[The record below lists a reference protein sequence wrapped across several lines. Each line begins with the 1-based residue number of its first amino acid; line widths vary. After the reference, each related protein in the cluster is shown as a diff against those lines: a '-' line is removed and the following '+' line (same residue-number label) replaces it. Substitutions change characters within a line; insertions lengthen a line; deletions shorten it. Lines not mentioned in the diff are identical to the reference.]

1 MSLVSCYCRYR
12 LSFIFHSCNCSF
24 QNPEGQM
31 MLRVT
36 TITRRWIDSSVSSEV
51 CSVSCHFWT
60 VHCFGGWGVS
70 SRNLA
75 FVITWFGLA
84 WLFNF
89 IFFFVPSTFMLHD
102 YPLIYIQTHAHTDLL
117 SYKSCSLNLLFY
129 VIWYLKLP
137 FHSVVLFC

>member
-89 IFFFVPSTFMLHD
+89 IFFLWAFH
-102 YPLIYIQTHAHTDLL
+102 IYVAWLSSDIYSNTHTDLL

-129 VIWYLKLP
+129 VIWYLKLL
-137 FHSVVLFC
+137 FHFVVLFC

>member
-89 IFFFVPSTFMLHD
+89 IFFLWAFHIYVAWLSSAIYSNTHTQTYFLTSHVLWISCFM
-102 YPLIYIQTHAHTDLL
+102 
-117 SYKSCSLNLLFY
+117 
-129 VIWYLKLP
+129 
-137 FHSVVLFC
+137 